1 MRIRLIEDSWGRD
14 ENGREEDI
22 LSKCR
27 QEQYRVSTAHSEKRM
42 VEVVSETEITRG
54 KLNNAF
60 FLLPRFFLEAGS
72 LMANKAYCFE
82 EFLFVSCDLI

>member
-1 MRIRLIEDSWGRD
+1 
-14 ENGREEDI
+14 
-22 LSKCR
+22 
-27 QEQYRVSTAHSEKRM
+27 M

>member
-1 MRIRLIEDSWGRD
+1 MRVRLIEDSCGRD

-42 VEVVSETEITRG
+42 VEVVSETEIARG
-54 KLNNAF
+54 KLNNAL
-60 FLLPRFFLEAGS
+60 FLLPRIFLEVGS
-72 LMANKAYCFE
+72 LMANKAYCLKNFC
-82 EFLFVSCDLI
+82 LFRVI